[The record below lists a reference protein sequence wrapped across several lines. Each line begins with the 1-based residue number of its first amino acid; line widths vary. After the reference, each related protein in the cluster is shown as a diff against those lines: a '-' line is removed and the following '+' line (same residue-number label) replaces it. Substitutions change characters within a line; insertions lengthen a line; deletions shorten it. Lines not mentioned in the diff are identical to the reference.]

1 MHRGTARVRVLFAA
15 ALAVAAATGVSACGA
30 PSGSSGGG
38 KSGPIKVG
46 LIFPTSGNIAAAGTD
61 MLHGWQLYWKVNG
74 DTVAGRKIQSI
85 HEDTAG
91 DPTTALNKARKLVQ
105 QDGVK
110 TLVGP
115 LLASSGY
122 AIADF
127 LKATPDMIGLNPVA
141 SSDDLSQRKRVKNF
155 IRTGGWQSSS
165 PMHPAGDWAYQHGW
179 RRIATLC
186 QDYAFGYESCG
197 GFINTFTDH
206 GGKVVKKLYAP
217 LGTSDYS
224 SYLAQIPKDVDG
236 VFVTL
241 VGADSPRFIKAWKDL
256 GFKGK
261 VDLLT
266 NETTIEQ
273 STLRGIRNDD
283 PVGLMSFGHYVE
295 GRDAPGTKQFV
306 DAYQKA
312 YGELPSY
319 YSCATYTAAQW
330 YAEAL
335 KQLKGDAS
343 DPKKLLDTLNSIK
356 LDDSCFGPMRLDEY
370 GGTIENAYL
379 RKVVKQG
386 SNLVNVPVKTYS
398 DVGQFWHYSP
408 ESFLKQP
415 VYSRSY
421 LGEDWPKSCSAYDT
435 ACPIK

>member
-1 MHRGTARVRVLFAA
+1 L
-15 ALAVAAATGVSACGA
+15 VAAAFAVVIALGVAACGA
-30 PSGSSGGG
+30 PGEPSSGSGGG
-38 KSGPIKVG
+38 KSGPVKVG
-46 LIFPTSGNIAAAGTD
+46 LIFPTSGNLAAAGTD
-61 MLHGWQLYWKVNG
+61 MLHGGQLYWKVNG
-74 DTVAGRKIQSI
+74 DTIDGTKIQSI

-91 DPTTALNKARKLVQ
+91 DPTTALTKARKLVQ

-127 LKATPDMIGLNPVA
+127 LKSSPDMIGLNPVS

-165 PMHPAGDWAYQHGW
+165 PTQPAGDWAYEHGW
-179 RRIATLC
+179 RKIATLC

-241 VGADSPRFIKAWKDL
+241 VGADSPGFIKSWTDR
-256 GFKGK
+256 GFKGM

-266 NETTIEQ
+266 N
-273 STLRGIRNDD
+273 
-283 PVGLMSFGHYVE
+283 
-295 GRDAPGTKQFV
+295 
-306 DAYQKA
+306 
-312 YGELPSY
+312 
-319 YSCATYTAAQW
+319 
-330 YAEAL
+330 
-335 KQLKGDAS
+335 
-343 DPKKLLDTLNSIK
+343 
-356 LDDSCFGPMRLDEY
+356 
-370 GGTIENAYL
+370 
-379 RKVVKQG
+379 
-386 SNLVNVPVKTYS
+386 
-398 DVGQFWHYSP
+398 
-408 ESFLKQP
+408 
-415 VYSRSY
+415 
-421 LGEDWPKSCSAYDT
+421 
-435 ACPIK
+435 